1 MNHPETQNIRVFG
14 TDKKALLG
22 KVNNEVTDAIN
33 FYFSSYL
40 NQQAKKNMGTHKFA
54 DVEFGKRMSFKNA
67 PMGFTKMYSSLVL
80 TYGLP
85 S

>member
-40 NQQAKKNMGTHKFA
+40 N
-54 DVEFGKRMSFKNA
+54 
-67 PMGFTKMYSSLVL
+67 
-80 TYGLP
+80 
-85 S
+85 

>member
-1 MNHPETQNIRVFG
+1 
-14 TDKKALLG
+14 
-22 KVNNEVTDAIN
+22 
-33 FYFSSYL
+33 
-40 NQQAKKNMGTHKFA
+40 MGTHKFA
-54 DVEFGKRMSFKNA
+54 DVEFGKRMSLKNA